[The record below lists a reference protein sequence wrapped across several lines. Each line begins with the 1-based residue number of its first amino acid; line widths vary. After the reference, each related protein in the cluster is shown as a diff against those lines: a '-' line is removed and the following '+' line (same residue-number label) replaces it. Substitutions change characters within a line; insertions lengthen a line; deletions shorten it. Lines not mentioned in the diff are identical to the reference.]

1 MNLKNMST
9 DLMIDVNVV
18 KNWWNTTNKSDF
30 LLCEIRKGTIEIN
43 GYQLFVSCGH
53 RAFVG
58 AKKGDELITLFDC
71 GAPDT
76 PEDFLNC
83 LRGHLES

>member
-9 DLMIDVNVV
+9 DVMIDVNVV

-43 GYQLFVSCGH
+43 GYQLFVSSGH

-58 AKKGDELITLFDC
+58 AKKGNELITLFDC

-76 PEDFLNC
+76 PEDFLKY
-83 LRGHLES
+83 LREHLES

>member
-1 MNLKNMST
+1 MNSNK
-9 DLMIDVNVV
+9 MIDVNVM
-18 KNWWNTTNKSDF
+18 KKWWNTTNQSDF

-43 GYQLFVSCGH
+43 GYQLFVSCGN

-58 AKKGDELITLFDC
+58 AKKGTEFITLFDC

-76 PEDFLNC
+76 PEDFLKC
-83 LRGHLES
+83 LRAHLES